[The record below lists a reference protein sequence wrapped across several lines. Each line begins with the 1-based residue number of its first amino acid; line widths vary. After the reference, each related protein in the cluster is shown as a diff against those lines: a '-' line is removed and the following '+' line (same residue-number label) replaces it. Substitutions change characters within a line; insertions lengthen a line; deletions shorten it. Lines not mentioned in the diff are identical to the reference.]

1 MDNEAINN
9 LVMQGKVTEVIGSRV
24 RVTFEDRDNMV
35 SAPLAVL
42 QMYTNSDKSIRM
54 PSINED
60 VVCVFLPT
68 GLEAGYVIGSVY
80 VEGNEP
86 PAENNAIQF
95 NDGSSINV
103 KDGVMNINMLSA
115 INLIAPKLNLNGA
128 ISAGD
133 GSIAQFNGAI
143 NSDSDVTANGVS
155 LVNHKNGGQAVDR

>member
-1 MDNEAINN
+1 MEFSDISN
-9 LVMQGKVTEVIGSRV
+9 LIMQGKVSEVIGSRV
-24 RVTFEDRDNMV
+24 RVVFEDRDNMV

-54 PSINED
+54 PSLNED
-60 VVCVFLPT
+60 VVCLFLPT

-86 PAENNAIQF
+86 PAENNAIRF

-115 INLIAPKLNLNGA
+115 INLVAPKINLNGA

-133 GSIAQFNGAI
+133 GSTAQFKGSI
-143 NSDSDVTANGVS
+143 NSDSDVTASGVS
-155 LVNHKNGGQAVDR
+155 LLGHTNGGQKVDR